1 MIYKKVEIKVEGYQE
16 TADLYTYILQ
26 QLLQVLQAY
35 LYSGQFC
42 GNASESKAPGH
53 CDLPGWRLYNDL

>member
-16 TADLYTYILQ
+16 TADLYTYILDNS
-26 QLLQVLQAY
+26 V
-35 LYSGQFC
+35 
-42 GNASESKAPGH
+42 ESKAPGH

>member
-16 TADLYTYILQ
+16 TRGF
-26 QLLQVLQAY
+26 VY
-35 LYSGQFC
+35 LYSGQFG

-53 CDLPGWRLYNDL
+53 RDLPGWRLYNDL

>member
-16 TADLYTYILQ
+16 TADLYTYILDNS
-26 QLLQVLQAY
+26 VEMRP
-35 LYSGQFC
+35 
-42 GNASESKAPGH
+42 NRKRPGH

>member
-16 TADLYTYILQ
+16 T
-26 QLLQVLQAY
+26 VY

-42 GNASESKAPGH
+42 GNASGSKAPGH